1 MIHPDPKLL
10 ARLSRVEGQIRGLTA
25 MVKEGRYCLDVVAQI
40 RAARAALARVEQV
53 MLAGHLS
60 HCVEQAIASGDP
72 KEQRKK
78 MAELVELLGRTDR

>member
-1 MIHPDPKLL
+1 MTHADPKLL
-10 ARLSRVEGQIRGLTA
+10 ARLSRVEGQIRGLSA

-53 MLAGHLS
+53 LLAGHLS
-60 HCVEQAIASGDP
+60 DCVEHAIARGDP